1 MNAAFLKKFP
11 GQLAHWTLHGTFNAL
26 PSFIIALAMLGYIS
40 KPIPILAMLLAIAVY
55 IVLFATV
62 TSLPGPFSEETHVL
76 RRAIRLGAKIRSWI
90 AGISLVL
97 LPGGFNTMIFMP
109 DFWCGWAALMIGNQ
123 GFQWL
128 GFSKTPA
135 ATRGDGLLSDGFLS
149 VFATTMIEG
158 FIISFLLLMI
168 SFFCVIFLQG
178 RDRRIFNAS
187 LRAQNPRI

>member
-1 MNAAFLKKFP
+1 MNPDFLKKFP
-11 GQLAHWTLHGTFNAL
+11 GQLGHWTLHGIFNAL
-26 PSFIIALAMLGYIS
+26 PSFIIALTLLGYMT
-40 KPIPILAMLLAIAVY
+40 KPIPILAMLMAIAVY
-55 IVLFATV
+55 IVLFATL

-76 RRAIRLGAKIRSWI
+76 RRAVRLGAQIRSWI

-97 LPGGFNTMIFMP
+97 LPGGFNTLVFMP

-128 GFSKTPA
+128 GFTKSPA
-135 ATRGDGLLSDGFLS
+135 AASSGELLSDGFLP

-158 FIISFLLLMI
+158 FIISFLLLMV

-178 RDRRIFNAS
+178 RDRRKFNAS
-187 LRAQNPRI
+187 QRAKTPGI